1 MRNHLR
7 FFAVLVVGLAAYV
20 VLLHSFRLMNEAS
33 DRSLYGGIAE
43 ILGVILFV
51 PLVVRAI
58 WRKL

>member
-7 FFAVLVVGLAAYV
+7 FFAMLVVGLAAYV

>member
-20 VLLHSFRLMNEAS
+20 VLLHSFHLMNEAS

-58 WRKL
+58 WRRL